1 MIRVTRLFPL
11 MLVDVVTIYPCLHTG
26 VSIQTLA
33 YTNSYVTMD
42 ENHSVRKCERVAD
55 LGQVVR
61 EIALPFKYYTR
72 AFS

>member
-1 MIRVTRLFPL
+1 
-11 MLVDVVTIYPCLHTG
+11 
-26 VSIQTLA
+26 
-33 YTNSYVTMD
+33 MD

-61 EIALPFKYYTR
+61 EIALLFKYYTR